1 MGISY
6 DSKNEVETVTS
17 RLQQF
22 TELYTGIAG
31 LVSQYVKKQLAKP
44 PLFIA

>member
-1 MGISY
+1 MGIHN
-6 DSKNEVETVTS
+6 DSRNLVETLTL

-31 LVSQYVKKQLAKP
+31 VVSQYVKK
-44 PLFIA
+44 